1 MSITLYSAANEVR
14 ELMAQMDPETGE
26 LPAEFGSALQV
37 AKEKAGAVAAAIV
50 SSRVQREAVEA
61 HAKKLLAEVSKEEAR
76 EKRWIAY
83 LLAGMQSASATQ
95 IIDSSGV
102 TLVQRW
108 PERDAVVD
116 ILDEKLIPEEYMR
129 QPPIK
134 VPPKEPNKNLMKAD
148 MKKGIDIQ
156 GGRLIFKDRI
166 KVGI

>member
-1 MSITLYSAANEVR
+1 MAITLYQAAADVQD
-14 ELMAQMDPETGE
+14 LMAQMDPETGE
-26 LPAEFGSALQV
+26 LPEEFGSALQI
-37 AKEKAGAVAAAIV
+37 AKDRAGAVAAAIV
-50 SSRVQREAVEA
+50 SNRVQREAIKTYA
-61 HAKKLLAEVSKEEAR
+61 QNLLEQVKKEEAK
-76 EKRWIAY
+76 EARWEAY
-83 LLAGMQSASATQ
+83 LLAGMQSIGATK
-95 IIDSSGV
+95 ITDPSGV

-148 MKKGIDIQ
+148 MKNGIDIQ